1 MSCDPKSKKHVDVKN
16 KVIIINR
23 SDFNTF
29 ALDAVVTYIEY
40 FDIVKKYMS
49 LWVKYVLIIEPTSDI
64 TLDDFD
70 GQSELLEGR
79 SQRCQAYLNKFK
91 EGETKDV
98 LKNQDCVDIAQ
109 LYSTEMFR

>member
-1 MSCDPKSKKHVDVKN
+1 L
-16 KVIIINR
+16 
-23 SDFNTF
+23 F
-29 ALDAVVTYIEY
+29 LG

-49 LWVKYVLIIEPTSDI
+49 LWVKYVLIIEPTSDL

-109 LYSTEMFR
+109 LYSTEMFRMPTQVKIATKTIIFYSKIVKALGSVKYM